1 MMDEYQGEEYV
12 QELWW
17 NEYLERERKR
27 MAYEDGKAEGETIG
41 RLNGYNERNYEIA
54 IKMLKEHEPIEK
66 INIFTSIPLKELS
79 KLSRNKSIL
88 SEK

>member
-1 MMDEYQGEEYV
+1 MDEYQKEEYV

-27 MAYEDGKAEGETIG
+27 MAYEDGKTE
-41 RLNGYNERNYEIA
+41 GYNERNYEIA

-66 INIFTSIPLKELS
+66 INILTSIPLKELS